1 MFGSGFGSDSGFG
14 ESGQDDDNSEGGFAF
29 NFGGDQEQ
37 ESNDCNALFG

>member
-14 ESGQDDDNSEGGFAF
+14 ESAQDDSSGGFAF